1 MMATNRTSRIPMTEP
16 STAPTMTP
24 ARSTKVIFDC
34 AGVSPPE
41 GVVATVEEEE
51 TTGGGD
57 GVGLQS
63 PGSPEEDRSNT

>member
-24 ARSTKVIFDC
+24 ARSTVIFDC
-34 AGVSPPE
+34 AGVSPPA
-41 GVVATVEEEE
+41 GVAATVEEEEE